1 MLLKG
6 NEDKLQQLRQPN
18 PKKRLI
24 AIVEIKKVIQQKLT
38 QLNATTA
45 RELVEPLS
53 TLMRHLLKDENQ
65 EVYLEALNL
74 LKFIVG
80 NLAQHLS
87 NLDLHLMMGQFI
99 AVIVGGQSSNMKTRI
114 ASDKVVVYFAKHNS
128 IGSLVVAKEV
138 LKNIDR
144 LNTSAF
150 SAKTVAAD
158 DKEEDRKQVLIRFYN
173 TLQLLIQQFSI
184 VLCYQPDF
192 YTKCLNLLAE
202 TMQKSTDE
210 PALRSS
216 CNQLVISLHQID
228 PKLLDQ
234 GV

>member
-87 NLDLHLMMGQFI
+87 NLDLHLMMG
-99 AVIVGGQSSNMKTRI
+99 
-114 ASDKVVVYFAKHNS
+114 
-128 IGSLVVAKEV
+128 
-138 LKNIDR
+138 
-144 LNTSAF
+144 
-150 SAKTVAAD
+150 
-158 DKEEDRKQVLIRFYN
+158 
-173 TLQLLIQQFSI
+173 
-184 VLCYQPDF
+184 
-192 YTKCLNLLAE
+192 
-202 TMQKSTDE
+202 
-210 PALRSS
+210 
-216 CNQLVISLHQID
+216 
-228 PKLLDQ
+228 
-234 GV
+234 